1 MGAAQL
7 RDRHDPAGL
16 TLAARRFL
24 AANPELQT
32 PFLVLDLDVVEERY
46 RALTGAMP
54 VTGFFTRSRRTRR
67 VKCSSG

>member
-7 RDRHDPAGL
+7 RERHDPAGL

-54 VTGFFTRSRRTRR
+54 VTR
-67 VKCSSG
+67 VLLRGQGEPGA